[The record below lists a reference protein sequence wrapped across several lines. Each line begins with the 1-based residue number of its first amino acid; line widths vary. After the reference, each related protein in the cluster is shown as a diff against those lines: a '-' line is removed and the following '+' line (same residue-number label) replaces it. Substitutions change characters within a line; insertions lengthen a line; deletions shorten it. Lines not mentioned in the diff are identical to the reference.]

1 MADEVLNKRL
11 ALIEA
16 QTSRVERSRE
26 KIVPGGDP
34 ELESR
39 LESLIRILEKSH
51 PGTDQPAAKG
61 GKKAENAESSR
72 ENPGV

>member
-1 MADEVLNKRL
+1 VADEVLNKRL
-11 ALIEA
+11 ALIEE
-16 QTSRVERSRE
+16 QTSRVERGRE

-39 LESLIRILEKSH
+39 LESLIRILEKSR
-51 PGTDQPAAKG
+51 PGTDQPADKCDKEAK
-61 GKKAENAESSR
+61 NAESSR